1 LVQFDK
7 CGASATEASIVVGQ
21 LAKVSEF
28 AGRQSAQASLSVLGP
43 GNDRRDVERPL
54 VRSAVTGGLAA
65 TGAEVIDGTFDE
77 LSQGEQGIQLT
88 PVVIEQR
95 LQLLAK
101 TAGAFCGRGQGRLS
115 SLCYIS
121 LKHKESK
128 MFYRKKCGPAKNF

>member
-1 LVQFDK
+1 MSQHLLMQFDQ
-7 CGASATEASIVVGQ
+7 CGARVTEASIVVGQ

-28 AGRQSAQASLSVLGP
+28 AGRQGAQASLSVLGP
-43 GNDRRDVERPL
+43 GNHRRDVERPL

-101 TAGAFCGRGQGRLS
+101 TAGAFCGRGQGN
-115 SLCYIS
+115 SLFMLYII
-121 LKHKESK
+121 KT
-128 MFYRKKCGPAKNF
+128 